1 MKRTRRLRKT
11 GIIRDL
17 VRETRLSMKELVY
30 PIFVIEGQD
39 IRREIPSMPDVYHVS
54 IDRLD
59 EEIQDILNH
68 DIQNIMFLVL
78 LIRRIHVLQKLL

>member
-1 MKRTRRLRKT
+1 MIMKRTRRLRKT

-59 EEIQDILNH
+59 E
-68 DIQNIMFLVL
+68 
-78 LIRRIHVLQKLL
+78 